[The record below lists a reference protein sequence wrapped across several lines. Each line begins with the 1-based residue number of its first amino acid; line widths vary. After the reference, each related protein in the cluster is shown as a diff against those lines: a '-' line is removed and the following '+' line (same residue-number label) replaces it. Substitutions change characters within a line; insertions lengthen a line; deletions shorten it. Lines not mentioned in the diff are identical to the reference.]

1 MEIDFFLKIQFLATK
16 EPWIWNRQHFNV
28 LFPWQKRIRCCIC
41 IALAIANWWVHKE
54 FTKSNHKNFLRE
66 KSACLNKANS
76 IALNWACSAF
86 LPLFCRLF
94 VSSSPYSALQ
104 LQQLLSKVYIL
115 NQIRLLD
122 TKENK
127 VSNPSLKVIRLQL
140 QKKGWAKSERLNCLL
155 IQYISDLF
163 LRGLK

>member
-1 MEIDFFLKIQFLATK
+1 MEIPTLCYQFVVMDSVPKHYLANSDTKLHFKITSTFRVTIGKQNEWPPLSRKWRLTFLKIQFLATK

-94 VSSSPYSALQ
+94 VSSSPYSTL
-104 LQQLLSKVYIL
+104 
-115 NQIRLLD
+115 
-122 TKENK
+122 
-127 VSNPSLKVIRLQL
+127 
-140 QKKGWAKSERLNCLL
+140 
-155 IQYISDLF
+155 
-163 LRGLK
+163 